1 MHAWVSSVSLCFL
14 YDRNSGKTTDV
25 LVRGVM
31 LQGLEHGW
39 PGQEIR
45 SFQKLDVVFM

>member
-14 YDRNSGKTTDV
+14 YDRTSAKTADV

-31 LQGLEHGW
+31 LQALE
-39 PGQEIR
+39 
-45 SFQKLDVVFM
+45 